1 MKREKK
7 QFTGVDK
14 KNAAVCGLYC
24 EACSLFIAT
33 AEEPA
38 RLKGLAARF
47 QLSEEAI
54 RCYGCR
60 SNKRWPYCEKCKMFE
75 CATKR
80 GIDFCIECDEYPCD
94 DLKQFQAAMPHRIDL
109 WDDLKRIKTI
119 GYENWLREIRDNYT
133 CPQCQSINSAYDLK
147 CRKCGGEPSCAYVGR
162 HKKEIEQYLK
172 NQNR

>member
-119 GYENWLREIRDNYT
+119 GCVFRPNPAT
-133 CPQCQSINSAYDLK
+133 CSDANRPLIPIESGHRFRSIPATF
-147 CRKCGGEPSCAYVGR
+147 
-162 HKKEIEQYLK
+162 
-172 NQNR
+172 